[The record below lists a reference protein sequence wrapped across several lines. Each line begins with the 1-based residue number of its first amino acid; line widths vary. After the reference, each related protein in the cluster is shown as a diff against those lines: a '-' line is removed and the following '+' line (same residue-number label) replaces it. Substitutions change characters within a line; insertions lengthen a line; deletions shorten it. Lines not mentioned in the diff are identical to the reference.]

1 MRSMAT
7 PREVC
12 GAGTDSAFDVGS
24 IANSLIGPT
33 FHDPPAHSNHPTEP
47 FLKGMHTLAR
57 GCPALRWLPRVR
69 APKTRFI
76 PEGNAYGGPDFD
88 MARKNTPPRW
98 DRSPKES
105 QFRSF

>member
-1 MRSMAT
+1 MHSKQ
-7 PREVC
+7 
-12 GAGTDSAFDVGS
+12 
-24 IANSLIGPT
+24 
-33 FHDPPAHSNHPTEP
+33 PAET

-88 MARKNTPPRW
+88 MARKNTPPALGPIAKRKPVSIVLTGTVQSLAG
-98 DRSPKES
+98 RNCVGACGGVLGTRPQGAE
-105 QFRSF
+105 